1 MAAVFG
7 VLGGVL
13 WWQLEA
19 VAVARVLWALGLGL
33 MLLYYLIPPLR
44 LPLYLGWMHGVAPI
58 GWLVT
63 HLVLG
68 LIFYGLIT
76 PMAVIMRLFRRDRLQ
91 RKLDASEESYW
102 QGHDP
107 GGDTARYFRQT

>member
-44 LPLYLGWMHGVAPI
+44 IPLYLGWMLGVAPI

-76 PMAVIMRLFRRDRLQ
+76 PMGVIMRLFRRDRLQ
-91 RKLDASEESYW
+91 RKLDASAESYW